1 MSLILEALKKS
12 EARRQ
17 LGEAPGLGTP
27 FTVTRRRRNPLPV
40 ILIAIV
46 AAAGIGWYVLRSSPA
61 TDTTSSKPPAD
72 APQRPGQRANA
83 GANDAVRTAGETPVT
98 AVQAQ
103 RPPTPAQPAPRPG
116 QPPGARPMPAAGG
129 QAAGASAQ
137 RPDMAALRAQRQ
149 LALANN
155 AAAAPAAPPAPPAPA
170 VNGENTAEAALVPKP
185 TMTSAAPP
193 PNATAVPQPPAAPPA
208 PAPAPKTAQNPAAA
222 PAPILPKYY
231 ELPYNVRKD
240 LPPLNV
246 TMHVYAAVPAQ
257 RFIVIDGDRKAE
269 GDALKD
275 GLTLREIRNDGIIFE
290 FRSQQFFY
298 PRPGR

>member
-27 FTVTRRRRNPLPV
+27 FTVARRRRSPLPV
-40 ILIAIV
+40 ILIAII
-46 AAAGIGWYVLRSSPA
+46 AAAGIGWYVLRSGPA
-61 TDTTSSKPPAD
+61 TDATMT
-72 APQRPGQRANA
+72 APRTNAQQRPGQRANA
-83 GANDAVRTAGETPVT
+83 GANDAARTAGETPMT
-98 AVQAQ
+98 SIQAP
-103 RPPTPAQPAPRPG
+103 RSPTPAQPAPRPG
-116 QPPGARPMPAAGG
+116 LPPGARPMPAAGG
-129 QAAGASAQ
+129 QAAGASAP
-137 RPDMAALRAQRQ
+137 RPDMAALREQRQ
-149 LALANN
+149 QVLANN
-155 AAAAPAAPPAPPAPA
+155 AAAAQTAPPAPTPPA
-170 VNGENTAEAALVPKP
+170 VIGENTAEAALAPKP
-185 TMTSAAPP
+185 TMASAAPP

-208 PAPAPKTAQNPAAA
+208 PASAPKPAPSPAAA

-290 FRSQQFFY
+290 FRGQQFFF